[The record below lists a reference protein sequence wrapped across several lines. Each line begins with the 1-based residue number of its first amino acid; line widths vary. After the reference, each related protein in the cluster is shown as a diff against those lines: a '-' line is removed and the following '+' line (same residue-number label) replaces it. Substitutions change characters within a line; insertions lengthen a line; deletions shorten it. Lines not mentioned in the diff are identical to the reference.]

1 MAPSNSTQFPYT
13 EAIVALMQRAGVPSF
28 LALSRQAQVSVWQV
42 EQLRRGKLGQMRLE
56 TLQRLSQALQ
66 TPLLDL
72 LRLCG
77 VEASESTPTAN
88 LKGGEEGFKPP
99 SPYLGEGGLEDE
111 GKTCGI
117 SGSGD
122 VGNDK
127 VANPEATTVL
137 QAEYQRLQARLHSQT
152 ETLQQEFQQT
162 SLAILESWL
171 IQWPTIAYAVQQNPQ
186 LPASKVL
193 PLVRPVEQLVSSWG
207 VVAIAP
213 VGAEVPFDPQAHQLM
228 EGMAEPGDRVRV
240 RYTGYRQGDRL
251 LYRAKVSPVV

>member
-1 MAPSNSTQFPYT
+1 MAPSNSAEFPYT
-13 EAIVALMQRAGVPSF
+13 EAVFAVMQRAGVPSF

-42 EQLRRGKLGQMRLE
+42 EQLRRGKVGQIRLD

-66 TPLLDL
+66 LSLLEL

-77 VEASESTPTAN
+77 AESSQSAAAPAS
-88 LKGGEEGFKPP
+88 
-99 SPYLGEGGLEDE
+99 
-111 GKTCGI
+111 
-117 SGSGD
+117 
-122 VGNDK
+122 
-127 VANPEATTVL
+127 ATTVDVPAL
-137 QAEYQRLQARLHSQT
+137 HAEYQRLQAQLHRQT
-152 ETLQQEFQQT
+152 ETLQQEFQQA
-162 SLAILESWL
+162 SLAVLESWL

-193 PLVRPVEQLVSSWG
+193 PLVRPVEQLVNSWG
-207 VVAIAP
+207 VAAIAP

-228 EGMAEPGDRVRV
+228 EGMAAAGDRVKI